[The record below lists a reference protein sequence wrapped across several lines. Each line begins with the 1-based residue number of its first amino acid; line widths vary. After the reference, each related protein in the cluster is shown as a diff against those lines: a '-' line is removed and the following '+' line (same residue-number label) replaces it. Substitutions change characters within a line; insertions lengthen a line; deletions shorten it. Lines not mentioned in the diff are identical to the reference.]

1 LGWTGA
7 NTSAQA
13 DVAHLTNRALPL
25 GQPGAAIPSLSIKVN
40 WGYINSMDAAGALLI
55 AVLGAVILGALT
67 FFRRR

>member
-1 LGWTGA
+1 
-7 NTSAQA
+7 
-13 DVAHLTNRALPL
+13 
-25 GQPGAAIPSLSIKVN
+25 VN